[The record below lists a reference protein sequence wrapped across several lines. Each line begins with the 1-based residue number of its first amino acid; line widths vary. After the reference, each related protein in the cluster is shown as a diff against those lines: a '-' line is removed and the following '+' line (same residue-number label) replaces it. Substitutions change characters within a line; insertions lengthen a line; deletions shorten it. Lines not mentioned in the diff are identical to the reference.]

1 MFGSQCINR
10 EIRYNLPPMDKI
22 LDEQTRPLRLC
33 FFGTYRANYVRNQ
46 VIIAG
51 LRQNGAIVEEC
62 HSPLWHSV
70 ADRVAQAGGGWKS
83 PRFFKRVIKAY
94 WRLFQAHRHTPEYD
108 IMLVGYPGQFDVY
121 LGRLLSWWRRK
132 PMALDILMSLHLI
145 AEERGLAQKS
155 PISGKLIFWLEK
167 GSLKLPDLLI
177 ADTPE
182 YREYYCEKYDLKPE
196 KFSLVPLGV
205 DDRIYRPRPD
215 LRPPQDYFRIIY
227 YGTFIPLHG
236 VETMIRA
243 AAALQDQPQ
252 IQFDFYGD
260 GQERPSA
267 EQLARELNLDNVH
280 FRGWIDK
287 EELPAQIAQSHV
299 VLGVFGTTKQSRCT
313 IQNKIW
319 EGMMMQRPVI
329 SGDAETIQAEL
340 KHKKHVYL
348 VERANPQALA
358 AGILELAQTPDL
370 RRQMA
375 IAAFERV
382 QENTIAAIGAKT
394 KELLSVWQNEKQI

>member
-1 MFGSQCINR
+1 MGKR
-10 EIRYNLPPMDKI
+10 E
-22 LDEQTRPLRLC
+22 EERPLRVC

-46 VIIAG
+46 VIIEG
-51 LRQNGAIVEEC
+51 LRCNGVFVAEC
-62 HSPLWHSV
+62 HATLWHSV
-70 ADRVAQAGGGWKS
+70 ADRVEQAGGGWKN
-83 PRFFKRVIKAY
+83 PRFIGRVLKAY
-94 WRLFQAHRHTPEYD
+94 WNLFSEHRHTPEYD

-145 AEERGLAQKS
+145 AEERGLTRKS
-155 PISGKLIFWLEK
+155 PITGKIIFWLEK
-167 GSLKLPDLLI
+167 IGLKLPNLLI

-182 YREYYCEKYDLKPE
+182 YRAYYCEKYNLSPE
-196 KFSLVPLGV
+196 KFQFVPLGV
-205 DDRIYRPRPD
+205 DDRIYYPRPT
-215 LRPPQDYFRIIY
+215 LTPPEDYFRVIY

-243 AAALQDQPQ
+243 AALLQEHPD

-267 EQLARELNLDNVH
+267 EKLAEELQTRNVH

-287 EELPAQIAQSHV
+287 ENLPDEIAQSQV

-329 SGDAETIQAEL
+329 TGDAETIRLEL
-340 KHKKHVYL
+340 AHKKDVYL
-348 VERANPQALA
+348 VERDNPKALA
-358 AGILELAQTPDL
+358 DGIVDLHGDKELCQ
-370 RRQMA
+370 QMTQ
-375 IAAFERV
+375 AAFDRV
-382 QENTIAAIGAKT
+382 QQNTIESIGKKT
-394 KELLSVWQNEKQI
+394 KKILQNFTDRGSRYD